1 VREVNEPMTRKR
13 ACRAAWILA
22 LALLSR
28 TAAAQIGPA
37 QPLILVDQ
45 ASGELEPLAD
55 PAETVGPCGQPGWAG
70 GSGCWTARANL
81 VLLQRTR
88 PDSLVLFQDQS
99 APRQTL
105 NAADFHFDYELG
117 WDVSLL
123 GSVAGLPET
132 EIRFFSVDGWNAQAS
147 SAMLTAPIQ
156 INTAPDDG
164 DSVDATGTVG
174 ASYDSELCSL
184 EANVRLPHSERVTW
198 LAGFRYLELDERFHA
213 DIPSGVTLDVA
224 TRNRLYGA
232 QIGAEAQLWQLRR
245 WTLEG
250 TAKFALFGNA
260 AAQDGVFGDGF
271 PAERGASDD
280 TLACAIEAGLAAVY
294 PLTPRLSV
302 RGAYNVLWLG
312 NVALATD
319 QVPVSEFV
327 GDTGIDPHG
336 DALYHGA
343 FVGIE
348 YRR

>member
-1 VREVNEPMTRKR
+1 MIRKHGYH
-13 ACRAAWILA
+13 AAWVLA
-22 LALLSR
+22 LALLSSR
-28 TAAAQIGPA
+28 ATAQIGPA

-45 ASGELEPLAD
+45 ASGQLGSLAD
-55 PAETVGPCGQPGWAG
+55 SAETEGVCGQAGWADRC
-70 GSGCWTARANL
+70 GCWSARANL
-81 VLLQRTR
+81 VLLQRSR
-88 PDSLVLFQDQS
+88 PDSLVLIQDQS
-99 APRQTL
+99 VPPQTL

-147 SAMLTAPIQ
+147 SLMLTPQIQ
-156 INTAPDDG
+156 INTATG
-164 DSVDATGTVG
+164 DFVNDTGTVG

-184 EANVRLPHSERVTW
+184 EANVRLPHNDRVTW

-232 QIGAEAQLWQLRR
+232 QLGAEAQLWQLRR

-250 TAKFALFGNA
+250 TAKLGLFGNA
-260 AAQDGVFGDGF
+260 AAQDGAFGGGF
-271 PAERGASDD
+271 PAQRGASDG

-312 NVALATD
+312 HVALAAD
-319 QVPVSEFV
+319 QVPVSNFI
-327 GDTGIDPHG
+327 GDTGIDQHG
-336 DALYHGA
+336 DAFYHGA
-343 FVGIE
+343 LVGIE